1 MGNAAQDGAG
11 VAPVNGGNGQGSGG
25 STCWIFLVIGY
36 ASLSLQPRR
45 LRGSALDVL
54 GSYQEGTQVNTSCS
68 HRPAAASQSFI
79 RSWNTRPLVHSVYL
93 RRGRGTH
100 YVPGI
105 EPRPLGKRWGGRQSR
120 PCRASPSW
128 CKPQAEIHKP
138 IFARAG
144 SRKADFHKTVKKSL
158 FQGQNQSYIP
168 SEDLQPQ
175 RSSSFSSP
183 TGRETPASM
192 EKKMF

>member
-11 VAPVNGGNGQGSGG
+11 VAPVNGGNGQGGGG

-105 EPRPLGKRWGGRQSR
+105 EPRLLGK
-120 PCRASPSW
+120 
-128 CKPQAEIHKP
+128 
-138 IFARAG
+138 
-144 SRKADFHKTVKKSL
+144 
-158 FQGQNQSYIP
+158 
-168 SEDLQPQ
+168 
-175 RSSSFSSP
+175 
-183 TGRETPASM
+183 
-192 EKKMF
+192 